1 MVHWDCVSCPET
13 RCRRTESSPEHLPQ
27 GLMLFLSVPSKMLD
41 VIQDFKVA
49 TKQFEVCLHLNTMS
63 YFKLYF
69 WKGSNVGTHIP
80 IIPNIW
86 YLLWPIMTNYDQLWP
101 SWEDDEPIKQWIN
114 FNRCL
119 LCDLF
124 ADGLGHEG
132 PDCRMGLLGLAMRC
146 VWKASVKSKFVKN
159 RTDWKMIEK

>member
-86 YLLWPIMTNYDQLWP
+86 YLLWPIMTNYDHLG
-101 SWEDDEPIKQWIN
+101 KMM
-114 FNRCL
+114 NRL
-119 LCDLF
+119 SNGSTSTGAFSATSSLT
-124 ADGLGHEG
+124 A
-132 PDCRMGLLGLAMRC
+132 LAM
-146 VWKASVKSKFVKN
+146 KARIAAWVSSASPCDAFEKLRWN
-159 RTDWKMIEK
+159 RNL